1 MSEVKILNPITGEVT
16 KLEPKPNDPA
26 LIAAMLLDVKM
37 FADQIAK
44 AEKKLKDMAEKI
56 MAENDYKPIP
66 VQAGEYQWVYRAP
79 VTKKYSV
86 ITAQQFIDPDLLV
99 ASGAIVVATGALK
112 KIVAEQVKDGTAP
125 EGMWHAL
132 EASAIESQSK
142 PYVML
147 ERIKR

>member
-1 MSEVKILNPITGEVT
+1 MREVTIINPITGEVT
-16 KLEPKPNDPA
+16 KLKPKPTDPS
-26 LIAAMLLDVKM
+26 LIAAMLLDVKE
-37 FADQIAK
+37 FANQIANAETQLK
-44 AEKKLKDMAEKI
+44 AMAAKI
-56 MAENDYKPIP
+56 MEQNDYKPIV
-66 VQAGEYQWVYRAP
+66 VQAGEYQWVHRAP

-125 EGMWHAL
+125 DGMWQAL